1 MPVWPAAACVRFLHS
16 LRLNQPCPVTGASAE
31 AFNAASYSFFE
42 SAPTS
47 AAEVLEELEPGK
59 SSIDAEVTSEAG
71 AEPESEDSSARP
83 AWA

>member
-1 MPVWPAAACVRFLHS
+1 MTEPR
-16 LRLNQPCPVTGASAE
+16 AE

-47 AAEVLEELEPGK
+47 AAEALEELEPGK

-71 AEPESEDSSARP
+71 VEPESEEACTRP

>member
-1 MPVWPAAACVRFLHS
+1 MHLPSTS
-16 LRLNQPCPVTGASAE
+16 LARVTGASAE

-71 AEPESEDSSARP
+71 GEPESEEASARP